1 MSNGEEE
8 ETILG
13 DVNDDDHEDEE
24 EHLNLEMKTMK
35 NMMMM
40 MMMMMIMMIMM
51 KTMMKKMMMV
61 TMMMLLLPIPCVHLE
76 YRQNMMR
83 VVRTT
88 PIGPFHAADA
98 SEAQIDLARG
108 MEQSQASDGNTWT
121 APIFVSSINLMQT
134 FYIKYKPLSTKPSQS
149 QL

>member
-8 ETILG
+8 ETIWG

-24 EHLNLEMKTMK
+24 EHLEMKTMK
-35 NMMMM
+35 KM
-40 MMMMMIMMIMM
+40 MMIMM
-51 KTMMKKMMMV
+51 KTMMKKKMMV
-61 TMMMLLLPIPCVHLE
+61 TMMMLLLPIPCMHLE

-98 SEAQIDLARG
+98 SEAQIDLAPG
-108 MEQSQASDGNTWT
+108 MEQSHASDGNT
-121 APIFVSSINLMQT
+121 
-134 FYIKYKPLSTKPSQS
+134 
-149 QL
+149 